1 MLTLPWPLA
10 RADFD
15 EALAAFRSGAVVVYP
30 TETVFGIGVALSAG
44 EAGIERV
51 RAAKRSPPGRPY
63 LLVASSTEMAFSLWS
78 EVPPVAAV
86 LGASEWPGPLT
97 MIGPA
102 RDGLPPSLLGQLE
115 TPDGPVRTVSV
126 RVPGDAALR
135 QLVGRLG
142 EPILS
147 TSANLAGRPT
157 PLTFEELELDAL
169 APDLVLETPRCEG
182 GLPSTILS
190 TVEDPPRV
198 LRQGAWRPPVLEG
211 P

>member
-10 RADFD
+10 RADLD
-15 EALAAFRSGAVVVYP
+15 QALAALRSGALVVYP

-44 EAGIERV
+44 EDGVERV

-63 LLVASSTEMAFSLWS
+63 LLVASSPEMAFSLWS

-97 MIGPA
+97 MVGPA
-102 RDGLPPSLLGQLE
+102 RSGLPPSLLGEVE
-115 TPDGPVRTVSV
+115 TPDGPVATVSV

-142 EPILS
+142 EPLLS

-157 PLTFEELELDAL
+157 PLTFEELEVEAL
-169 APDLVLETPRCEG
+169 GPDLVLEAPRCEG

-190 TVEDPPRV
+190 VVEEPPRI
-198 LRQGAWRPPVLEG
+198 LRQGAWRPAVLET